1 MRSRFQ
7 ARPRS
12 IVLAAGSVLGLGLG
26 LGVVVAATAAGPTV
40 GSPNTATADPP
51 VAVPATVPCVVP
63 LFSGVP
69 FADFSPK
76 PFSFAPPAGCAGP
89 WAKVVLAAD
98 FSVTA
103 GRQFDRTASIW
114 LGGTNLYFGTT
125 AEPSRTVSP
134 TWHIEND
141 LTDYTPLFTAPQAGM
156 VQLDNL
162 VNSTFT
168 GILSGAAELRFYPV
182 ARRTDPP
189 RTADVVLPLS
199 NGPTGGTVGL
209 ATTASTL
216 ARTFTLPTNIERA
229 VLDVYAQSQAGDE
242 FWYTCVPDELTGP
255 LQSCGATGFR
265 EAEVTVDGRPAGVAP
280 IYPWIFTGG
289 IDPNLWK
296 PIPSVQTLDFTPY
309 RVDLTPFAGVLSD
322 GAPHTIAIGVFNAN
336 NFFATT
342 GSLLLFLDHRA
353 TRVTGQ
359 VTVDTLTAAPTP
371 TVAANITTAA
381 DGTISGPVDVTSS
394 RVYRIAGFVHT
405 SHGRVTTE
413 VTGAIQFANRQ
424 QFHIT
429 ATTYHQ
435 QIQQRTA
442 IVSRTSTVGGGRPSE
457 QLAQL
462 EWPLSVDFA
471 FTVNADGTQA
481 QTTSIDQRFERS
493 DTSLGGGGL
502 VDFRIVSNHVAPT
515 DTLNFDASG
524 VFTGSTGQASAQQ
537 FFSADSRG
545 NCFSRDLT
553 AAGGLVT
560 AVVDGHEC
568 GR

>member
-1 MRSRFQ
+1 MRSRF

-12 IVLAAGSVLGLGLG
+12 IVLAAAGVLLAG
-26 LGVVVAATAAGPTV
+26 AAMAAPTV

-51 VAVPATVPCVVP
+51 VAVPATAPCVVP
-63 LFSGVP
+63 LFAGVQ

-76 PFSFAPPAGCAGP
+76 SFSFAPPAGCPAP

-114 LGGTNLYFGTT
+114 LGGTSLYFGTT

-134 TWHIEND
+134 SWHVEND
-141 LTDYTPLFTAPQAGM
+141 LTDYSPLFTSVQSGM

-182 ARRTDPP
+182 AHGDAP

-199 NGPTGGTVGL
+199 NGPSGGTVGL
-209 ATTASTL
+209 ATTASQL

-242 FWYTCVPDELTGP
+242 FWYTCVPDALTGP

-265 EAEVTVDGRPAGVAP
+265 EAEITVDGRPAGVAP

-296 PIPSVQTLDFTPY
+296 PIPGVQTLNFTPY

-322 GAPHTIAIGVFNAN
+322 GQPHQIAVGVFNAN

-342 GSLLLFLDHRA
+342 ASLLLFLDRRA
-353 TRVTGQ
+353 AHVTGE
-359 VTVDTLTAAPTP
+359 VTVDTLAAAPSPVVTS
-371 TVAANITTAA
+371 NITTAA
-381 DGTISGPVDVTSS
+381 DGTISGPVSVVST
-394 RVYRIAGFVHT
+394 RRYRIAGFAHT

-413 VTGAIQFANRQ
+413 VTGDIAFSNRQ
-424 QFHIT
+424 QFEIT
-429 ATTYHQ
+429 AALYHQ
-435 QIQQRTA
+435 QITQHTTILTRT
-442 IVSRTSTVGGGRPSE
+442 TTVGGGPPSE
-457 QLAQL
+457 QLAQQD
-462 EWPLSVDFA
+462 WPLSVDFA
-471 FTVNADGTQA
+471 FAVHADGTQA
-481 QTTSIDQRFERS
+481 QTTAIDQRFERS
-493 DTSLGGGGL
+493 DTALGPGGRL
-502 VDFRIVSNHVAPT
+502 VEFRIVTNHVSPT
-515 DTLNFDASG
+515 DTLNFDAG
-524 VFTGSTGQASAQQ
+524 GTFTGSTGQASAQE
-537 FFSADSRG
+537 FLSADAHG
-545 NCFSRDLT
+545 HCFSRDLT

-560 AVVDGHEC
+560 AVVDGRAC

>member
-1 MRSRFQ
+1 MRSRLLV
-7 ARPRS
+7 RPRS
-12 IVLAAGSVLGLGLG
+12 IVLAAAGGLVLLGAA
-26 LGVVVAATAAGPTV
+26 VAAPTV

-51 VAVPATVPCVVP
+51 VAVPATTPCVVP
-63 LFSGVP
+63 LFAGVQ

-76 PFSFAPPAGCAGP
+76 PFSFTPPAGCAAP

-114 LGGTNLYFGTT
+114 LAGTNLYFGTT

-134 TWHIEND
+134 SWHVEND
-141 LTDYTPLFTAPQAGM
+141 LTDYSPLFTAPQSGM

-182 ARRTDPP
+182 ARQTDPP
-189 RTADVVLPLS
+189 RTADVVLPMS
-199 NGPTGGTVGL
+199 NGPSGGTVGL

-242 FWYTCVPDELTGP
+242 FWYTCVPDEMTGP

-265 EAEVTVDGRPAGVAP
+265 EAEITVDGRPAGVAP

-296 PIPSVQTLDFTPY
+296 PIPGVQTLSFTPY

-322 GAPHTIAIGVFNAN
+322 GRPHQVAVGVFNAH

-342 GSLLLFLDHRA
+342 ASLLLFLDHRA
-353 TRVTGQ
+353 ARVTGE
-359 VTVDTLTAAPTP
+359 VTADTLGAAPTP
-371 TVAANITTAA
+371 IVTSNITTAA
-381 DGTISGPVDVTSS
+381 DGAISGPVGVTSTRS
-394 RVYRIAGFVHT
+394 YRIAGFVHT
-405 SHGRVTTE
+405 SHGRVSTE
-413 VTGAIQFANRQ
+413 VTGDIAFTNQQ
-424 QFHIT
+424 QFDIT
-429 ATTYHQ
+429 ATSYHQ
-435 QIQQRTA
+435 QITQHTA
-442 IVSRTSTVGGGRPSE
+442 IVTRTATQGGGPPGE
-457 QLAQL
+457 HLVQLD
-462 EWPLSVDFA
+462 WPLSVDFA
-471 FTVNADGTQA
+471 FVVHGDGTGRQRQGHRA
-481 QTTSIDQRFERS
+481 HDQRFERS
-493 DTSLGGGGL
+493 DTELGPGGRL
-502 VDFRIVSNHVAPT
+502 ADVRIVTNHVAPS
-515 DTLNFDASG
+515 DTLNFNASG
-524 VFTGSTGQASAQQ
+524 VFTGSTGQISAQQ
-537 FFSADSRG
+537 YFSADSQG

-553 AAGGLVT
+553 AAGGLLT
-560 AVVDGHEC
+560 SVVDGLGC
-568 GR
+568 GP